1 MLEALQSAGAPRS
14 EPPAVQFGSPGAPP
28 PGLQLLEE
36 RGGRGPESIVILAS
50 LAEYYDD
57 DTPAHSA
64 RVGRSAALIAQKLGC
79 DPEYV
84 RLLRQ
89 AAPLH
94 DIGKIGI
101 SRRVLLKPELTPA
114 ERENMMRHV
123 TIGGHVL
130 GAGRSPALRLAAEIA
145 RTHHE
150 RWDGEGYMIGLE
162 GEEIPLA
169 GRITAVADVFDVLTH
184 IRPYKPAW
192 EVDRAVEEM
201 RLKSGQQFDPHV
213 IEAFCQLDPEALL
226 ELPEDIPASATQP
239 SHPPEAIASDEP
251 YPGRF

>member
-1 MLEALQSAGAPRS
+1 MLEALQPSAAQS
-14 EPPAVQFGSPGAPP
+14 TAPPAVQFGGSGSPLL
-28 PGLQLLEE
+28 GLPLLEDH
-36 RGGRGPESIVILAS
+36 GALGPEAIVILAS

-64 RVGRSAALIAQKLGC
+64 RVGRSAAQIAQKLGC
-79 DPEYV
+79 EPEYV

-123 TIGGHVL
+123 TIGAQAL
-130 GAGRSPALRLAAEIA
+130 AAGRSPALRMAAEIA

-184 IRPYKPAW
+184 VRPYKPAW
-192 EVDRAVEEM
+192 EVDQAVSEM
-201 RLKSGQQFDPHV
+201 RAKAGTQFDPNV
-213 IEAFCQLDPEALL
+213 VEAFLLLDPVSIV
-226 ELPEDIPASATQP
+226 ELPEDLPVAGA
-239 SHPPEAIASDEP
+239 A
-251 YPGRF
+251 G